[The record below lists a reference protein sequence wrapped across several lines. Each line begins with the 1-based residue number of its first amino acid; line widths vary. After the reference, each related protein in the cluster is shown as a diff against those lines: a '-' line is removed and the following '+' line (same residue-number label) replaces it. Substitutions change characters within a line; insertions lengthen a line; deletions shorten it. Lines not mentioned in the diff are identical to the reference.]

1 MPFTKF
7 TNLDFDQIK
16 TSIKDYLRANSTFT
30 DFDFEGSNF
39 SVLLDTLAYNTYITA
54 FNSNMVVNE
63 SFLDS
68 ATLRENVVSLARNIG
83 YVPRSR
89 TASKALVSFDA
100 QIDAAV
106 NSATLTLQ
114 AGLVCVGNVDNTSYI
129 FSIPENY
136 TANITNSVASFTELE
151 IYQGTFLKKQFVV
164 DGSLDQRFIIDN
176 PYVDTSTIKV
186 YVKGPT
192 DSGNGIEY
200 TLANNIF
207 EVTGISNIYLIQEVQ
222 DEKYELLFGDGVIG
236 RKLENN
242 SVITV
247 SYIVTDGTEGNG
259 ASRFS
264 FSGTFR
270 GSSDQ
275 PITSNNA
282 ISITTVQS
290 SQNGGNI
297 ESIDSIKYF
306 APRIYSSQYRAVTA
320 RDYEAIIKSIYPD
333 TESVSVI
340 GGEDL
345 DPPEYGTVSISI
357 KPKNGTFVSD
367 FNKSQILFKLKQ
379 YSLAG
384 INQKIMDLKILYVE
398 IDSSIYY
405 NYSQVSSVNDLRT
418 KVIQSLTTYSNSIDL
433 NKFGGR
439 FKYSKIQQI
448 IDNTDTSITSNTF
461 KGLERGQFETT
472 AAAHTTGAKVRE
484 VRYYDIKY
492 DKAPAFDIQSPFIS
506 AIRYE
511 DPDLVEIHRF
521 LPTAYGAE
529 LIMVASNSVEPNTFA
544 YLQGTNPLTG
554 EVQLTS
560 IAGTPILTTEQA
572 SQVKKQSGTLASD
585 IRKYG
590 LKEIVIDNPYITDAE
605 HATKIAD
612 FMISK
617 LAEPV
622 PVININAMAMPKLQ
636 LGDKIRITSMNSLD
650 IINSD
655 YWVVSHSM
663 SVGDS
668 LDHSIT
674 LRKVV

>member
-7 TNLDFDQIK
+7 TNLDFDQIR

-39 SVLLDTLAYNTYITA
+39 SVLIDTLAYNTYITA
-54 FNSNMVVNE
+54 FNSNMIVNE

-448 IDNTDTSITSNTF
+448 IDNTDTSITSNIT
-461 KGLERGQFETT
+461 K
-472 AAAHTTGAKVRE
+472 
-484 VRYYDIKY
+484 IKIRR
-492 DKAPAFDIQSPFIS
+492 DLKALVNQAVQ
-506 AIRYE
+506 YE
-511 DPDLVEIHRF
+511 LCFGNRLHI
-521 LPTAYGAE
+521 
-529 LIMVASNSVEPNTFA
+529 
-544 YLQGTNPLTG
+544 NPLGANIKSTG
-554 EVQLTS
+554 FTISE
-560 IAGTPILTTEQA
+560 
-572 SQVKKQSGTLASD
+572 QSGT
-585 IRKYG
+585 I
-590 LKEIVIDNPYITDAE
+590 YITDTPNKNVDGTLDGSNKGVLALFKYDQSGNVQ
-605 HATKIAD
+605 T
-612 FMISK
+612 ISK
-617 LAEPV
+617 SAGSVDYSKGE
-622 PVININAMAMPKLQ
+622 II
-636 LGDKIRITSMNSLD
+636 LGLPEDIIITSTEKGDNIIEVQAYPESND
-650 IINSD
+650 IIGLKDLYIYFDVTKSSINMVKDVIASGDNISGVTFSQD
-655 YWVVSHSM
+655 YYTSSY
-663 SVGDS
+663 SNGDLTRS
-668 LDHSIT
+668 
-674 LRKVV
+674 